1 MDTVALKDQ
10 TKSCNNW
17 SSNWTK
23 GTNIK
28 SNNLY
33 HVIYMPS
40 CSPLSS
46 FEEKNFVH
54 VFAFDLVLCYFFRAT
69 VHTQVFRLTREFL
82 HKRSTRCVL
91 CICRS
96 ENKIFLW
103 VLLCSCFQN
112 IMNIIAV
119 VEKKTLPAIMFHTSL
134 HTCLLVHLFPLV
146 WAPTFCFLPTVLALR
161 PTCSWVEMSGWA
173 GTVSHFLFPVCLCAF
188 GCLALLACLVP
199 SAVKQEK
206 RLSSGFRH
214 VL

>member
-10 TKSCNNW
+10 TKSCKNW

-119 VEKKTLPAIMFHTSL
+119 VEKKNVARNNVSHLSPHMPSRPPVPFGLGSNILFSSHSVGSPSNLLLGRDEWLGRYCITLPFSCVSVRFWLPRSL
-134 HTCLLVHLFPLV
+134 
-146 WAPTFCFLPTVLALR
+146 
-161 PTCSWVEMSGWA
+161 SMSGA
-173 GTVSHFLFPVCLCAF
+173 VCSQT
-188 GCLALLACLVP
+188 G
-199 SAVKQEK
+199 KET
-206 RLSSGFRH
+206 
-214 VL
+214 